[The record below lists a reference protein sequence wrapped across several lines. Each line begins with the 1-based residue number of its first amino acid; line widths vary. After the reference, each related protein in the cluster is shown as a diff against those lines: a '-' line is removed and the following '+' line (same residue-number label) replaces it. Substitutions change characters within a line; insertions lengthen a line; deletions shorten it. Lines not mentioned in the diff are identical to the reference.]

1 MSEKEPSKLTFPCEF
16 TFKVIGPATNDLFE
30 SEVLQIFRH
39 HFPSMGEGAI
49 TSKLSKNDK
58 YLALTILVTAASQAQ
73 LDNIYQVL
81 SHHPLVLFVL

>member
-1 MSEKEPSKLTFPCEF
+1 MSEKEQSKLTFPCEF
-16 TFKVIGPATNDLFE
+16 TFKVIGPAANDLFE

-39 HFPSMGEGAI
+39 HFPSLGEGAI
-49 TSKLSKNDK
+49 TTKPSKNDK
-58 YLALTILVTAASQAQ
+58 YLALSITVPATSQSQ

>member
-16 TFKVIGPATNDLFE
+16 TFKVIGVANDLFE

-39 HFPSMGEGAI
+39 HFPSLSEAAV
-49 TSKLSKNDK
+49 TSKLSKNQK
-58 YLALTILVTAASQAQ
+58 YLALSVTTTATSQAQ

-81 SHHPLVLFVL
+81 SHHPLVLFAL

>member
-16 TFKVIGPATNDLFE
+16 TFKVIGPAANDLFE

-39 HFPSMGEGAI
+39 HFPSLGEAAI
-49 TSKLSKNDK
+49 SSKLSKNDK
-58 YLALTILVTAASQAQ
+58 YRALSITVTATSQSQ

-81 SHHPLVLFVL
+81 SHHPLVLFAL

>member
-16 TFKVIGPATNDLFE
+16 TFKVIGNANDLFE

-39 HFPSMGEGAI
+39 HFPLLSEGAVA
-49 TSKLSKNDK
+49 SKPSKNNK
-58 YLALTILVTAASQAQ
+58 YTALSITVTATSQSQ

-81 SHHPLVLFVL
+81 SHHPLILFVL